1 MRQPLYRLF
10 QEVETFRTQAI
21 VDTQLTVNKM
31 EEARTEYRG
40 ALLWM
45 KDVSER
51 LDPDAYNR
59 LEKFR
64 KVCSV
69 TTGFVLLYS
78 RKQIS
83 HFSIFFLFFQS
94 RYEIKKAETL
104 NIENKN
110 IKIEQYTKVSCLGC
124 IR

>member
-1 MRQPLYRLF
+1 MITRSRSYPYLFGCVWDVFIIIIISHIYRIQLRQPLYRLF

-78 RKQIS
+78 
-83 HFSIFFLFFQS
+83 
-94 RYEIKKAETL
+94 
-104 NIENKN
+104 
-110 IKIEQYTKVSCLGC
+110 
-124 IR
+124 

>member
-1 MRQPLYRLF
+1 MITRSRSYPYLFFCVWDVFIIIIFSHVYRIQLRQPLYRLF

-64 KVCSV
+64 KV
-69 TTGFVLLYS
+69 
-78 RKQIS
+78 
-83 HFSIFFLFFQS
+83 
-94 RYEIKKAETL
+94 
-104 NIENKN
+104 
-110 IKIEQYTKVSCLGC
+110 
-124 IR
+124 

>member
-1 MRQPLYRLF
+1 MIISVLVRLCVWDVFIIIIISHIYRIQLRQPLYRLF

-64 KVCSV
+64 KV
-69 TTGFVLLYS
+69 
-78 RKQIS
+78 
-83 HFSIFFLFFQS
+83 
-94 RYEIKKAETL
+94 
-104 NIENKN
+104 
-110 IKIEQYTKVSCLGC
+110 
-124 IR
+124 

>member
-64 KVCSV
+64 KV
-69 TTGFVLLYS
+69 
-78 RKQIS
+78 
-83 HFSIFFLFFQS
+83 
-94 RYEIKKAETL
+94 
-104 NIENKN
+104 
-110 IKIEQYTKVSCLGC
+110 
-124 IR
+124 

>member
-1 MRQPLYRLF
+1 MVTCGLWAGCVITIISHTYRIQLRQPLYRLF

-69 TTGFVLLYS
+69 N
-78 RKQIS
+78 
-83 HFSIFFLFFQS
+83 H
-94 RYEIKKAETL
+94 
-104 NIENKN
+104 
-110 IKIEQYTKVSCLGC
+110 QYLCTF
-124 IR
+124 

>member
-1 MRQPLYRLF
+1 MIISVFVRLCVWDVLIIIIISHIYRIQLRQPLYRLF

-64 KVCSV
+64 KV
-69 TTGFVLLYS
+69 
-78 RKQIS
+78 
-83 HFSIFFLFFQS
+83 
-94 RYEIKKAETL
+94 
-104 NIENKN
+104 
-110 IKIEQYTKVSCLGC
+110 
-124 IR
+124 